1 MDNPEF
7 PSSCPSCQ
15 HRLSVKQLTCGNCET
30 AVIGLYNMPH
40 LLQLSAEDQAF
51 VVQFVLS
58 SGSLK
63 EMAKYMNRSYP
74 LVRNRLNEVIDKL
87 QAMNHA

>member
-1 MDNPEF
+1 MDKPEF
-7 PSSCPSCQ
+7 PSLCPSCQ
-15 HRLSVKQLTCGNCET
+15 HRLHVKQLTCGNCNTEVT
-30 AVIGLYNMPH
+30 GLYNMPH
-40 LLQLSAEDQAF
+40 LLHLSSEDQAF

-74 LVRNRLNEVIDKL
+74 LVRNRLNEIINEL
-87 QAMNHA
+87 QAMNHE